1 MMRRTRAAST
11 MAGVAVVALSLWA
24 AATFVAPPHSR
35 SGALRGSK
43 AGLSGLEVAP
53 FRVAG
58 APQTAL
64 DERPGAMGWAPFA
77 SLVAA
82 LGLVAGVATTTPVRA
97 EETPAAADAQISTY
111 ETGGSYAKGGRAKAK
126 RDTLQAKKTKS
137 SSSSSGSASSGNSV
151 FIGSSAA
158 EEGKQKIIFSPAD
171 ERDEDE
177 LSLSR
182 TNRPLLALLAL
193 VPSSIF
199 IVFWTLGS
207 LEII

>member
-126 RDTLQAKKTKS
+126 RDKVKAAATKKTS
-137 SSSSSGSASSGNSV
+137 VSGSSGSSG
-151 FIGSSAA
+151 
-158 EEGKQKIIFSPAD
+158 
-171 ERDEDE
+171 
-177 LSLSR
+177 
-182 TNRPLLALLAL
+182 
-193 VPSSIF
+193 
-199 IVFWTLGS
+199 
-207 LEII
+207 